1 MSPGL
6 RQASGWWSRRPGR
19 RVVGTGH
26 PCVNGEC
33 GLGSRHPWC
42 GDARAA
48 GAPRGPGAT
57 LGPFAP
63 SLSSG
68 FLGSQDQPAGP
79 GAEPAGP
86 AALQSDVTDKGPGP
100 AQGHLC
106 PSGPAWDRQRPGLE
120 AGSRLLLPCPD
131 EAPLCG
137 LDVWSRCRAD
147 LRAPRQL

>member
-1 MSPGL
+1 M
-6 RQASGWWSRRPGR
+6 
-19 RVVGTGH
+19 VGTGR
-26 PCVNGEC
+26 PCANGEC
-33 GLGSRHPWC
+33 CLGSRHTQC

-48 GAPRGPGAT
+48 GGPRGPGAT
-57 LGPFAP
+57 LGLFAP

-68 FLGSQDQPAGP
+68 LLSSQDQPAGP
-79 GAEPAGP
+79 GAEPTGP
-86 AALQSDVTDKGPGP
+86 AALQNDVMDKGPGC

-106 PSGPAWDRQRPGLE
+106 PSGPACDRQRPGLV

-137 LDVWSRCRAD
+137 LDVWSGSRAD